1 MKRALVIA
9 LVLALTPAATAR
21 QATYELLL
29 KGGHVIDPRNGINAV
44 RDVAITGGKIA
55 AVAAN
60 IPASQAKQTVDATGL
75 YVTPGL
81 IDIHVHVYTGEKRA
95 TYAGGDLSVWPDGWG
110 PRSCT
115 TTMADAGSS
124 GWRTFE
130 DFKTRVIDR
139 SVTRVVA
146 FLNIVGLGM
155 REGQLEQSI
164 ADMEVK
170 QTADMAMK
178 YKGTIIGIKSAHFSG
193 PEWTPYERAEAVGK
207 MASIPVMVDFGSNQ
221 KMGRTIM
228 DLVTKYF
235 RPGDIYTH
243 MYGGVRGEYDATAKG
258 PSAAMLAGRKR
269 GVKFDVG
276 HGGGSFRWEAA
287 MPMIKAG
294 FVPDSISTDLHT
306 SSMNGGMK
314 TMTETMS
321 KFLAAGQSLADIIKW
336 STENPANQI
345 QLPELGHLS
354 VGAGA
359 DLAVLRVEKGKFGF
373 VDQNSTAVRVDGTER
388 LSCEVTL
395 RNGQVVYD
403 LNGLT
408 KTAYVAK

>member
-1 MKRALVIA
+1 MKRIA
-9 LVLALTPAATAR
+9 IVGLILALSPAASA
-21 QATYELLL
+21 QISYELLL
-29 KGGHVIDPRNGINAV
+29 KGGTVIDPRNGLNAV
-44 RDVAITGGKIA
+44 RDVAITDGKVA
-55 AVAAN
+55 AVAQN
-60 IPASQAKQTVDATGL
+60 IPASQAKQTVDVTGL
-75 YVTPGL
+75 YVAPGL

-139 SVTRVVA
+139 STTRVVA

-155 REGQLEQSI
+155 REGSLEQSLS
-164 ADMEVK
+164 DMEVK
-170 QTADMAMK
+170 QTAAMAMK
-178 YKGTIIGIKSAHFSG
+178 YKGTIVGIKSAHFSG
-193 PEWTPYERAEAVGK
+193 PEWTPYERAEEVGK
-207 MASIPVMVDFGSNQ
+207 MAGIPVMVDFGSNQ

-243 MYGGVRGEYDATAKG
+243 MYGGVRGEYDAAAKG

-276 HGGGSFRWEAA
+276 HGGGSFKWEAA

-336 STENPANQI
+336 STDNPANQI
-345 QLPELGHLS
+345 QLAELGHLS

-359 DLAVLRVEKGKFGF
+359 DIAVLRVEKGKFGF
-373 VDQNSTAVRVDGTER
+373 VDQNSTATRVDGTER
-388 LSCEVTL
+388 LSCEVTV

-408 KTAYVAK
+408 KTPFKQ

>member
-1 MKRALVIA
+1 MTRVLALFV
-9 LVLALTPAATAR
+9 VLALTPAATA
-21 QATYELLL
+21 QTGYDLLL
-29 KGGHVIDPRNGINAV
+29 KGGHVIDPRNGLDAV

-55 AVAAN
+55 AVAEN
-60 IPASQAKQTVDATGL
+60 IPATQAKQTVDVAGL

-95 TYAGGDLSVWPDGWG
+95 TYAGGDLSVWPDAFG

-139 SVTRVVA
+139 SQTRVTA

-155 REGQLEQSI
+155 REGALEQSI

-170 QTADMAMK
+170 QTAAMAMK
-178 YKGTIIGIKSAHFSG
+178 YKGTIIGIKSAHFAG
-193 PEWTPYERAEAVGK
+193 PEWTPYERAVAVGK
-207 MASIPVMVDFGSNQ
+207 MANIPVMVDFGSNV
-221 KMGRTIM
+221 KMNRTIM

-235 RPGDIYTH
+235 RPGDIFTH
-243 MYGGVRGEYDATAKG
+243 MYGGVRGEQDQTTKG
-258 PSAAMLAGRKR
+258 PSAAFIEGRKR

-276 HGGGSFRWEAA
+276 HGGGSFRWISAA
-287 MPMIKAG
+287 PMIKAG

-314 TMTETMS
+314 TMIETMS
-321 KFLAAGQSLADIIKW
+321 KFLAVGQTLPDIIKW
-336 STENPANQI
+336 STDNPAKQI

-359 DLAVLRVEKGKFGF
+359 DVAVIRLEKGRFGF
-373 VDQNSTAVRVDGTER
+373 VDQNSTALRVDGTER

-403 LNGLT
+403 LNGMT
-408 KTAYVAK
+408 KPLYPGN

>member
-1 MKRALVIA
+1 MTRVLV
-9 LVLALTPAATAR
+9 LFMVLALSPVAAAQTG
-21 QATYELLL
+21 YDLLL
-29 KGGHVIDPRNGINAV
+29 KGGHVIDPRNGLDAV
-44 RDVAITGGKIA
+44 RDVAITGGKVA
-55 AVAAN
+55 AVAQN
-60 IPASQAKQTVDATGL
+60 IPAAQAKQTVDVTGL

-95 TYAGGDLSVWPDGWG
+95 TYAGGDLSVWPDAFG

-139 SVTRVVA
+139 SQTRVTA

-155 REGQLEQSI
+155 REGALEQSL

-170 QTADMAMK
+170 QAAAMAMK
-178 YKGTIIGIKSAHFSG
+178 YKGTIIGIKSAHFAG
-193 PEWTPYERAEAVGK
+193 PEWTPYERAVAVGT
-207 MASIPVMVDFGSNQ
+207 MASLPVMVDFGGNV
-221 KMGRTIM
+221 KMNRTIM
-228 DLVTKYF
+228 ELVTKYF
-235 RPGDIYTH
+235 RPGDIFTH
-243 MYGGVRGEYDATAKG
+243 MYGGVRGEQDPVTKG
-258 PSAAMLAGRKR
+258 PSAAFIEGRKR

-276 HGGGSFRWEAA
+276 HGGGSFRWVSAA
-287 MPMIKAG
+287 PMIKAG

-314 TMTETMS
+314 TMLETMS
-321 KFLAAGQSLADIIKW
+321 KFLAVGQTLPDIIKW
-336 STENPANQI
+336 STDNPAKQI

-359 DLAVLRVEKGKFGF
+359 DIAVIRVEKGRFGF
-373 VDQNSTAVRVDGTER
+373 VDQNSTALRVDGTER

-395 RNGQVVYD
+395 RNGQVLYD

-408 KTAYVAK
+408 KPAYDGN

>member
-1 MKRALVIA
+1 MKRALVLA
-9 LVLALTPAATAR
+9 AALALAPAASA
-21 QATYELLL
+21 QSNYELLL
-29 KGGHVIDPRNGINAV
+29 KGGTVIDPRNGLNAV
-44 RDVAITGGKIA
+44 RDVAIAGGKIA
-55 AVAAN
+55 AVAAD
-60 IPASQAKQTVDATGL
+60 IPASQAKQTVDVTGL
-75 YVTPGL
+75 YVAPGFV
-81 IDIHVHVYTGEKRA
+81 DIHVHVYTGEKRA

-130 DFKTRVIDR
+130 DFKTRVIER
-139 SVTRVVA
+139 NQTRVVA

-155 REGQLEQSI
+155 REGQLEQSV

-170 QTADMAMK
+170 PTADMALK
-178 YKGTIIGIKSAHFSG
+178 YKGTIIGIKSAHYAG
-193 PEWTPYERAEAVGK
+193 PGWTPYERAEAAAKLAG
-207 MASIPVMVDFGSNQ
+207 IPVMVDFGGNV
-221 KMGRTIM
+221 KNGRTIM
-228 DLVTKYF
+228 ELVTKYF
-235 RPGDIYTH
+235 RPGDIFTH
-243 MYGGVRGEYDATAKG
+243 MYGGVRGEYDAAAKG
-258 PSAAMLAGRKR
+258 PSADMLAGRAR

-276 HGGGSFRWEAA
+276 HGGGSFKWEAA
-287 MPMIKAG
+287 VPMLKAG

-314 TMTETMS
+314 TMIETMS
-321 KFLAAGQSLADIIKW
+321 RFLAVGQTLPDIIKW
-336 STENPANQI
+336 STDNPARQI
-345 QLPELGHLS
+345 QLPELGHLT

-359 DLAVLRVEKGKFGF
+359 DVAVFRVEKGRFGY
-373 VDQNSTAVRVDGTER
+373 VDQNSTALRVDGTER

-408 KTAYVAK
+408 KPAYQ

>member
-1 MKRALVIA
+1 MKRVIVVA
-9 LVLALTPAATAR
+9 MVLALSPAATA
-21 QATYELLL
+21 QTSYELLL
-29 KGGHVIDPRNGINAV
+29 KGGTVIDPRNGLNTV

-55 AVAAN
+55 AVAQN
-60 IPASQAKQTVDATGL
+60 IPAGQAKQTVDVTGL

-81 IDIHVHVYTGEKRA
+81 VDIHVHVYTGEKRQ

-139 SVTRVVA
+139 SQTRVVA

-155 REGQLEQSI
+155 REGSLEQSI

-170 QTADMAMK
+170 QTAAMAMK
-178 YKGTIIGIKSAHFSG
+178 YKGTIIGIKSAHFAG
-193 PEWTPYERAEAVGK
+193 PEWTPYERAEEVGK

-235 RPGDIYTH
+235 RPGDIFTH
-243 MYGGVRGEYDATAKG
+243 MYGGVRGEYDEKAKG
-258 PSAAMLAGRKR
+258 PSAAMTAGRKR

-276 HGGGSFRWEAA
+276 HGGGSFRWVAA

-306 SSMNGGMK
+306 GSMNGGMK
-314 TMTETMS
+314 TMVETMS

-359 DLAVLRVEKGKFGF
+359 DIAVLRVEKGKFGY
-373 VDQNSTAVRVDGTER
+373 VDQNSTALRVDGTER
-388 LSCEVTL
+388 LSCEVTI
-395 RNGQVVYD
+395 RNGQVLYD
-403 LNGLT
+403 LNGTT
-408 KTAYVAK
+408 KTPYTGS

>member
-1 MKRALVIA
+1 MKRVVVILIA
-9 LVLALTPAATAR
+9 LATGPIASA
-21 QATYELLL
+21 QTGYDLLL
-29 KGGHVIDPRNGINAV
+29 KGGHVIDPRSNLSAV
-44 RDVAITGGKIA
+44 RDVAITGGRVA

-60 IPASQAKQTVDATGL
+60 IPATQAKQTVDVTGL

-95 TYAGGDLSVWPDGWG
+95 TYAGGDLSVWPDAFG

-115 TTMADAGSS
+115 TTMADTGSS

-130 DFKTRVIDR
+130 DFKARVIDR
-139 SVTRVVA
+139 SRTRVTA

-155 REGQLEQSI
+155 REGQLEQSV

-170 QTADMAMK
+170 PTADMAMRF
-178 YKGTIIGIKSAHFSG
+178 KGTIVGIKSAHFSG
-193 PEWTPYERAEAVGK
+193 AEWTPYERAVQVGR
-207 MASIPVMVDFGSNQ
+207 MASIPVMVDFGSNV

-228 DLVTKYF
+228 DLVTKHF

-243 MYGGVRGEYDATAKG
+243 MYGGVRGEQDPVTKG
-258 PSAAMLAGRKR
+258 PSAAMIEGRRR

-276 HGGGSFRWEAA
+276 HGGGSFRWDAA
-287 MPMIKAG
+287 VPMVRAG

-314 TMTETMS
+314 SMTETMS
-321 KFLAAGQSLADIIKW
+321 KFLALGQSLDDIIRW
-336 STENPANQI
+336 STENPARQI

-359 DLAVLRVEKGKFGF
+359 DIAVLRLEQGRFGF
-373 VDQNSTAVRVDGTER
+373 VDQNSTARRLDGTQR
-388 LSCEVTL
+388 LTCEVTL
-395 RNGQVVYD
+395 RDGEVVYD

-408 KTAYVAK
+408 KATYE

>member
-1 MKRALVIA
+1 MTRVLVIA
-9 LVLALTPAATAR
+9 MVLALSPAATA
-21 QATYELLL
+21 QTSYELLL

-44 RDVAITGGKIA
+44 RDVAIAGGKIA
-55 AVAAN
+55 AVAQN
-60 IPASQAKQTVDATGL
+60 IPANQAKQTVDVTGL

-81 IDIHVHVYTGEKRA
+81 VDIHVHVYGGEKRA

-139 SVTRVVA
+139 SQTRVLA

-170 QTADMAMK
+170 QTAAMAMK
-178 YKGTIIGIKSAHFSG
+178 YKGTIIGIKSAHFAG
-193 PEWTPYERAEAVGK
+193 PEWTAYERAEEVGK

-243 MYGGVRGEYDATAKG
+243 MYGGVRGEYDEKAKG
-258 PSAAMLAGRKR
+258 PSAAMIAGRKR

-276 HGGGSFRWEAA
+276 HGGGSFRWVSA

-306 SSMNGGMK
+306 GSMNGGMK
-314 TMTETMS
+314 TMVETMS
-321 KFLAAGQSLADIIKW
+321 KFLATGQSLADIIKW
-336 STENPANQI
+336 STENPASQI

-354 VGAGA
+354 VGGGA
-359 DLAVLRVEKGKFGF
+359 DIAVLRLEKGRFGY
-373 VDQNSTAVRVDGTER
+373 VDQNSTALRVDGAER
-388 LSCEVTL
+388 LSCEVTI
-395 RNGQVVYD
+395 RNGQVLYD
-403 LNGLT
+403 LNGTT
-408 KTAYVAK
+408 KAVYQP

>member
-1 MKRALVIA
+1 
-9 LVLALTPAATAR
+9 
-21 QATYELLL
+21 
-29 KGGHVIDPRNGINAV
+29 
-44 RDVAITGGKIA
+44 
-55 AVAAN
+55 
-60 IPASQAKQTVDATGL
+60 
-75 YVTPGL
+75 
-81 IDIHVHVYTGEKRA
+81 
-95 TYAGGDLSVWPDGWG
+95 
-110 PRSCT
+110 
-115 TTMADAGSS
+115 MADAGSS

-139 SVTRVVA
+139 SQTRVLA

-170 QTADMAMK
+170 QTAAMAMK
-178 YKGTIIGIKSAHFSG
+178 YKGTIIGIKSAHFAG
-193 PEWTPYERAEAVGK
+193 PEWTPYERAEEVGK

-243 MYGGVRGEYDATAKG
+243 MYGGVRGEYDEKAKG
-258 PSAAMLAGRKR
+258 PSAAMIAGRKR

-276 HGGGSFRWEAA
+276 HGGGSFRWVSA

-306 SSMNGGMK
+306 GSMNGGMK
-314 TMTETMS
+314 TMVETMS
-321 KFLAAGQSLADIIKW
+321 KFLATGQSLADIIKW
-336 STENPANQI
+336 STENPASQI

-354 VGAGA
+354 VGGGA
-359 DLAVLRVEKGKFGF
+359 DIAVLRLEKGRFGY
-373 VDQNSTAVRVDGTER
+373 VDQNSTALRVDGAER
-388 LSCEVTL
+388 LSCEVTI
-395 RNGQVVYD
+395 RNGQVLYD
-403 LNGLT
+403 LNGTT
-408 KTAYVAK
+408 KAVYQP

>member
-1 MKRALVIA
+1 MKRVCVLSI
-9 LVLALTPAATAR
+9 VLAFSPVATA
-21 QATYELLL
+21 QTSYDLLL
-29 KGGHVIDPRNGINAV
+29 RGGHVIDPRNGLNAV

-55 AVAAN
+55 AVAQN
-60 IPASQAKQTVDATGL
+60 IPTSQAKQIVDVTGL

-81 IDIHVHVYTGEKRA
+81 IDIHVHVYVGEKRN
-95 TYAGGDLSVWPDGWG
+95 TYAGGDLSVWPDSFG

-130 DFKTRVIDR
+130 DFKTRVIDGSR
-139 SVTRVVA
+139 QTRVVA

-155 REGQLEQSI
+155 REGGLEQNLN
-164 ADMEVK
+164 DMEVK
-170 QTADMAMK
+170 PTADMAVK
-178 YKGTIIGIKSAHFSG
+178 HKGTIVGIKSAHFSG
-193 PEWTPYERAEAVGK
+193 PEWTPYQRAVEVGK
-207 MASIPVMVDFGSNQ
+207 IAGIPVMVDFGGNV
-221 KMGRTIM
+221 KMGRSIM

-243 MYGGVRGEYDATAKG
+243 MYGGVRGEYDEKAKG
-258 PSAAMLAGRKR
+258 PSAAMIEGRKR

-276 HGGGSFRWEAA
+276 HGGGSFRWVSAV
-287 MPMIKAG
+287 PMVKAG

-314 TMTETMS
+314 SMVETMS
-321 KFLAAGQSLADIIKW
+321 KFLALGQPLADVVRW
-336 STENPANQI
+336 STDNPAKQI

-359 DLAVLRVEKGKFGF
+359 DIAVLRLEKGRFGF
-373 VDQNSTAVRVDGTER
+373 VDQNSTALRVDGTER
-388 LSCEVTL
+388 LSCEVTF
-395 RNGQVVYD
+395 RNGQVVHD
-403 LNGLT
+403 LNGIT
-408 KTAYVAK
+408 KPLYAGS

>member
-1 MKRALVIA
+1 MKRVLTFTV
-9 LVLALTPAATAR
+9 VLALTPAAIA
-21 QATYELLL
+21 QQPAYELLL
-29 KGGHVIDPRNGINAV
+29 KGGHVIDPRNSLNAV

-55 AVAAN
+55 AIAQN
-60 IPASQAKQTVDATGL
+60 IPASQAKQTVDVTGL

-81 IDIHVHVYTGEKRA
+81 VDIHVHVYGGEKRQ
-95 TYAGGDLSVWPDGWG
+95 TYAGGDQSVWPDGWG

-130 DFKTRVIDR
+130 DFKLRVIDR
-139 SVTRVVA
+139 SQTRVVA

-170 QTADMAMK
+170 QTATMAMK
-178 YKGTIIGIKSAHFSG
+178 YKGTIIGIKSAHFNG
-193 PEWTPYERAEAVGK
+193 PEWTPYERAVEVGK
-207 MASIPVMVDFGSNQ
+207 AASIPVMVDFGSNQ
-221 KMGRTIM
+221 KMGRSIM

-243 MYGGVRGEYDATAKG
+243 MYGGVRGKYDEAAKG
-258 PSAAMLAGRKR
+258 PSAAMLEGRKR

-276 HGGGSFRWEAA
+276 HGGGSFRWVSA

-306 SSMNGGMK
+306 GSMNGGMK
-314 TMTETMS
+314 TMVETMS
-321 KFLAAGQSLADIIKW
+321 KFLATGQSLADIIKW
-336 STENPANQI
+336 STDNPAKQI

-359 DLAVLRVEKGKFGF
+359 DVAILRLEKGKFGY
-373 VDQNSTAVRVDGTER
+373 VDQNSTALRVDGTER
-388 LSCEVTL
+388 LNCEVTV
-395 RNGQVVYD
+395 RNGQVLYD
-403 LNGLT
+403 LNGMT
-408 KTAYVAK
+408 KAAYRP

>member
-1 MKRALVIA
+1 MKRVFVVA
-9 LVLALTPAATAR
+9 LVLALSPAATA
-21 QATYELLL
+21 QTSYELLL
-29 KGGHVIDPRNGINAV
+29 KGGTVIDPRNGLNAV

-55 AVAAN
+55 AVAQN
-60 IPASQAKQTVDATGL
+60 IPASQAKQTVDVTGL
-75 YVTPGL
+75 YVTPGFV
-81 IDIHVHVYTGEKRA
+81 DIHVHVYGGEKRQ

-139 SVTRVVA
+139 SETRVVA

-170 QTADMAMK
+170 PTAAMAMK
-178 YKGTIIGIKSAHFSG
+178 YKGTIIGIKSAHFAG
-193 PEWTPYERAEAVGK
+193 PEWTPYQRAEEVGK

-221 KMGRTIM
+221 KMGRTLM
-228 DLVTKYF
+228 ELFTKYF
-235 RPGDIYTH
+235 RPGDIFTH
-243 MYGGVRGEYDATAKG
+243 MYGGVRGEYDEVAKG
-258 PSAAMLAGRKR
+258 PSAAMIEGRKR

-276 HGGGSFRWEAA
+276 HGGGSFKWVAA

-306 SSMNGGMK
+306 GSMNGGMRN
-314 TMTETMS
+314 MVETMS

-336 STENPANQI
+336 STDNPAKQI
-345 QLPELGHLS
+345 QLPELGHIS

-359 DLAVLRVEKGKFGF
+359 DIAVLRVERGKFGY
-373 VDQNSTAVRVDGTER
+373 VDQNSTALRVDGTER
-388 LSCEVTL
+388 LSCEVTI
-395 RNGQVVYD
+395 RNGQVLYD
-403 LNGLT
+403 LNGTT
-408 KTAYVAK
+408 KTRYAQ

>member
-1 MKRALVIA
+1 MKRTLLAALI
-9 LVLALTPAATAR
+9 LALSPAATA
-21 QATYELLL
+21 QTSYELLL
-29 KGGHVIDPRNGINAV
+29 KGGTVIDPRNNLNAV

-55 AVAAN
+55 AVAAD
-60 IPASQAKQTVDATGL
+60 IPASQAKQTVDVTGL

-139 SVTRVVA
+139 NQTRVVA

-155 REGQLEQSI
+155 REGQLEQSV

-170 QTADMAMK
+170 PTAAMAMK

-193 PEWTPYERAEAVGK
+193 EGWAPYERAEEVGR
-207 MASIPVMVDFGSNQ
+207 MAGIPVMVDFGGNV
-221 KMGRTIM
+221 KAGRTIM

-243 MYGGVRGEYDATAKG
+243 MYGGVRGEYDEATNG
-258 PSAAMLAGRKR
+258 PSAAMIEGRKR

-276 HGGGSFRWEAA
+276 HGGGSFKWVAA

-306 SSMNGGMK
+306 SSMNGGTK
-314 TMTETMS
+314 TMIETMS
-321 KFLAAGQSLADIIKW
+321 KFLAAGQSIADIIKW
-336 STENPANQI
+336 STANPAAEI

-354 VGAGA
+354 IGARA
-359 DLAVLRVEKGKFGF
+359 EVAVNHIENGK
-373 VDQNSTAVRVDGTER
+373 
-388 LSCEVTL
+388 
-395 RNGQVVYD
+395 
-403 LNGLT
+403 
-408 KTAYVAK
+408 

>member
-1 MKRALVIA
+1 MKRILVVA
-9 LVLALTPAATAR
+9 LVLALSPAATA
-21 QATYELLL
+21 QTSYELLL
-29 KGGHVIDPRNGINAV
+29 KGGTVIDPRNGLNAV

-55 AVAAN
+55 AVAQN
-60 IPASQAKQTVDATGL
+60 IPAGQAKQTVDVTGL

-81 IDIHVHVYTGEKRA
+81 VDIHVHVYGGEKRQ

-139 SVTRVVA
+139 SQTRVVA

-170 QTADMAMK
+170 QTAAMAMK
-178 YKGTIIGIKSAHFSG
+178 YKGTIIGIKSAHFAG
-193 PEWTPYERAEAVGK
+193 PEWTPYERAEEVGR
-207 MASIPVMVDFGSNQ
+207 MAGIPVMVDFGSNQ

-228 DLVTKYF
+228 ELVTKYF

-243 MYGGVRGEYDATAKG
+243 MYGGVRGEYDEVAKG
-258 PSAAMLAGRKR
+258 PSAAMIEGRKR
-269 GVKFDVG
+269 GVMFDVG
-276 HGGGSFRWEAA
+276 HGGGSFKWVAA
-287 MPMIKAG
+287 MPMLKAG

-306 SSMNGGMK
+306 GSMNGGMK
-314 TMTETMS
+314 TMVETMS

-336 STENPANQI
+336 STDNPAKQI
-345 QLPELGHLS
+345 QLPELGHIS

-359 DLAVLRVEKGKFGF
+359 DVAVLRLEKGKFGY
-373 VDQNSTAVRVDGTER
+373 VDQNSTALRVDGAER
-388 LSCEVTL
+388 LSCEVTI
-395 RNGQVVYD
+395 RGGQVVYD
-403 LNGLT
+403 LNGTT
-408 KTAYVAK
+408 KTRYAQ

>member
-1 MKRALVIA
+1 MKRIA
-9 LVLALTPAATAR
+9 IVGLILALSPAASA
-21 QATYELLL
+21 QISYELLL
-29 KGGHVIDPRNGINAV
+29 KGGTVIDPRNGLNAV
-44 RDVAITGGKIA
+44 RDVAITDGKVA
-55 AVAAN
+55 AVAQN
-60 IPASQAKQTVDATGL
+60 IPASQAKQTVDVTGL
-75 YVTPGL
+75 YVAPGL

-130 DFKTRVIDR
+130 DFKARVIDR
-139 SVTRVVA
+139 STTRVVA

-155 REGQLEQSI
+155 REGSLEQSLS
-164 ADMEVK
+164 DMEVK
-170 QTADMAMK
+170 QTAAMAMK
-178 YKGTIIGIKSAHFSG
+178 YKGTIVGIKSAHFSG
-193 PEWTPYERAEAVGK
+193 PEWTPYERAEEVGK
-207 MASIPVMVDFGSNQ
+207 MAGIPVMVDFGSNQ

-243 MYGGVRGEYDATAKG
+243 MYGGVRGEYDAAAKG

-276 HGGGSFRWEAA
+276 HGGGSFKWEAA

-336 STENPANQI
+336 STDNPANQI
-345 QLPELGHLS
+345 QLAELGHLS

-359 DLAVLRVEKGKFGF
+359 DIAVLRVEKGKFGF
-373 VDQNSTAVRVDGTER
+373 VDQNSTATRVDGTER
-388 LSCEVTL
+388 LSCEVTV

-408 KTAYVAK
+408 KTPFKQ